1 MKSIYCEAVLFDLDG
16 VLVNSNACVERHW
29 RMWAQQH
36 GLDIEAILQIS
47 HGRPT
52 VETMR
57 LMAPHL
63 CVEEEARTLDR
74 RAASDL
80 VGVVEVVGVS
90 NLLATVPTACWAIV
104 TSGDRV
110 IATNRLRHVGLPL
123 PQVLITSEDV
133 VHGKPDPEGYL
144 KAAKQ
149 LGVSPEKCLVI
160 EDAIAGVKAA
170 RAARMQVIAV
180 TTTYPASQLSDAD
193 ASISAMTE
201 IALGQHRTSEG
212 RTSLEILLA
221 AQ

>member
-16 VLVNSNACVERHW
+16 VLVNSNACVERLW

-90 NLLATVPTACWAIV
+90 NLLATLPTDCWAIV
-104 TSGDRV
+104 TSGDHA

-160 EDAIAGVKAA
+160 EDALAGVKAA
-170 RAARMQVIAV
+170 LAARMQVIAV
-180 TTTYPASQLSDAD
+180 STTYPASQLSDAD

-201 IALGQHRTSEG
+201 IALGRYRISEG